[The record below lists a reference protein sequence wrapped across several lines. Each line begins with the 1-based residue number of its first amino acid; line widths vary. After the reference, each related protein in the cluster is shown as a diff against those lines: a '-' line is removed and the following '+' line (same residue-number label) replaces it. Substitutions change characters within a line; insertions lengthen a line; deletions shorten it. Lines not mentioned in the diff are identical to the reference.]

1 MSSVEQN
8 PIKKLYDALWEMLDD
23 STELKELVKP
33 GNQLKWMEN
42 HTWKDQI
49 LDADLPEIQ
58 IVPVTVTPHL
68 QRTSNMSSM
77 LEQFAIRVATGD
89 QRIDKNLFD
98 IRWAVY
104 GAMSNWATRLAALT
118 WNSNKFVKLCRP
130 RSITEGMIEGT
141 ADRGLTGWFSVWA
154 AEVEMWFQTSDL
166 QA

>member
-98 IRWAVY
+98 IRWAV
-104 GAMSNWATRLAALT
+104 
-118 WNSNKFVKLCRP
+118 
-130 RSITEGMIEGT
+130 
-141 ADRGLTGWFSVWA
+141 
-154 AEVEMWFQTSDL
+154 
-166 QA
+166 